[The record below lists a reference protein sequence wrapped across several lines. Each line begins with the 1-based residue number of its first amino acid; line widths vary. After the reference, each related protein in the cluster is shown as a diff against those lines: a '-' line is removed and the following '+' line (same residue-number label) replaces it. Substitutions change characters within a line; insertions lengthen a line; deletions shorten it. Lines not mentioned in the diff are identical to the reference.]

1 MRSAR
6 SRSCSCARSR
16 TLVPRRTRSIARIS
30 RPWTLALEPAS
41 ASNHPVLVLRPP
53 PELAAGIFKQ
63 IFSRA
68 MESLNSPMTPSIP
81 VVLRGEFDATVGG
94 RMTQDAMLAAAVAAG
109 VEAAP
114 VPRCLV
120 HRRISEPG
128 GVRQVYLVFFD
139 APAIAQ
145 FRRQL
150 GLDAE
155 ALSPVLFV
163 AGAGSDFN
171 SWLPQRVNAG
181 ADCRRAGRD
190 RPVNDLYDIPVTD
203 DRWCR
208 HHAGTVPRQA
218 AADRECRQP
227 LRLYAAVQGP
237 RGAVSEIQGPGTRRA
252 GFPVQPVWTPGTGRR
267 KARFASSATSNTQ

>member
-1 MRSAR
+1 MKKSLLVKIALVLLGVSAFAVLFMRSIHDTSSAPYTVDP
-6 SRSCSCARSR
+6 AH
-16 TLVPRRTRSIARIS
+16 L

-41 ASNHPVLVLRPP
+41 ASNQPVLVLRPP

-68 MESLNSPMTPSIP
+68 MESLNSPMTPSVP
-81 VVLRGEFDATVGG
+81 VLLRGEFDATVGG
-94 RMTQDAMLAAAVAAG
+94 RMTQEAMLAAAVAAR
-109 VEAAP
+109 VDAAP

-150 GLDAE
+150 GLDGD
-155 ALSPVLFV
+155 ALSPILFV

-171 SWLPQRVNAG
+171 SWLPLRVNSG
-181 ADCRRAGRD
+181 TDCVA
-190 RPVNDLYDIPVTD
+190 PV
-203 DRWCR
+203 
-208 HHAGTVPRQA
+208 
-218 AADRECRQP
+218 
-227 LRLYAAVQGP
+227 
-237 RGAVSEIQGPGTRRA
+237 EIAP
-252 GFPVQPVWTPGTGRR
+252 
-267 KARFASSATSNTQ
+267 